1 MEEKLKQCRNKESN
15 LMSQYDNRVFG
26 FLRDSSK
33 DDRRSADIKLLSC
46 TIYGQRHQ
54 TVWLDSLDKI
64 RSENKYLDTIN
75 DLTDLKLDA
84 QQIESLVN
92 IADGR
97 ERYEATRI
105 IVGNIDEW
113 KDFYKEITMTHCGK
127 FAKILKQFVA
137 KRNAMRRSSS
147 SSSSDIV
154 LELVLLKSNLVK
166 IKCTIDKLI
175 CISEK

>member
-1 MEEKLKQCRNKESN
+1 MEEKIKQCRNKESN

-46 TIYGQRHQ
+46 IIYGQRHQ
-54 TVWLDSLDKI
+54 TVWLDSFDKI
-64 RSENKYLDTIN
+64 RGENKYLDTIN
-75 DLTDLKLDA
+75 NLTDLKIDA
-84 QQIESLVN
+84 EQIESLVN

-105 IVGNIDEW
+105 LVGGNVDEL
-113 KDFYKEITMTHCGK
+113 KDFYKEIIMTQCGK
-127 FAKILKQFVA
+127 FAKILKQFVV
-137 KRNAMRRSSS
+137 KRNAMRRNNSH
-147 SSSSDIV
+147 DIA
-154 LELVLLKSNLVK
+154 LELVFLKSNLVK
-166 IKCTIDKLI
+166 IKCTIDKLM